1 MNTEKYPPVY
11 LEEHVKQQLHEEKQ
25 GIESYSEA
33 IERVLAE
40 KRERDERSN

>member
-1 MNTEKYPPVY
+1 MSDEKFPQIHITK
-11 LEEHVKQQLHEEKQ
+11 HVKEQLHEEKQ

-40 KRERDERSN
+40 KRERDD